1 MAHMWYFGAFQNNI
15 KFCSIKAGKIEYH
28 HGKMPINNL
37 KKYKND
43 IFCQFRPV
51 ISLVTKISSSTFMIQ
66 F

>member
-1 MAHMWYFGAFQNNI
+1 MI
-15 KFCSIKAGKIEYH
+15 LKEGKIEFH

-51 ISLVTKISSSTFMIQ
+51 VSLVTKISSSTFMIQ